1 MTLLQHP
8 VFRRLYAAHIV
19 HIIGKEFTFIAVV
32 GLLDIPLGLGGVL
45 AGLAAGRLAERLSE
59 RGIARFQGWAL
70 IAMGLSIVAVF
81 HIKPLLG
88 LAVAI
93 LFCSFASFGSSILSV
108 TKLQKLADPAYLAR
122 VFSIREM
129 ATMGSFSA
137 SCLVLGFAAEQAGSA
152 SVSVW
157 LGMFGVAAG
166 GVWLWSRRQLQKL
179 GQEE

>member
-19 HIIGKEFTFIAVV
+19 HIIGNEFTFIAVF
-32 GLLDIPLGLGGVL
+32 GLLDIPLGIGGVL